1 MYLEVRVCFRNLIFL
16 WFLFLLYVLY
26 SEHRTVFFSGRF
38 REFYYWDTYWIVK
51 ALLRCDMA
59 QTVRGIIENFLLM
72 VKKYGL
78 VPNGGRIYY
87 TKRSQPPFLPL
98 MMKEYMTKTAE
109 VDFLRQHM
117 ATFEKEID
125 FWERRRSLLVETD
138 GGVENIMFVYGTGGN
153 GPRPES
159 YREDVELGEEFETE
173 EEREEFYFH
182 MKAGAESGW
191 DYSTRWM
198 IDAQGKAKGGLKS
211 VRTNFIVPVDLNSV
225 MHMNYV
231 SMAEFYSLLGDAERS
246 ECYMEKAEA
255 LQKSIRR
262 VLWSDEE
269 RMWFDYDFLNRAP
282 RKSFYPSNLFP
293 LWAECFDASDRMLV
307 AEASVAYLKRT
318 GAIYCKGGVPTSV
331 VESGQQWDFPNAWPP
346 LQHILVEGLL
356 KTEHSEAK
364 DMALTVARRYT
375 EATMFS
381 CPDGAEVCNMFEK
394 VHCLHHFH
402 YVIFHFLLMSCFVLF
417 STM

>member
-1 MYLEVRVCFRNLIFL
+1 MTGKS
-16 WFLFLLYVLY
+16 LYVY
-26 SEHRTVFFSGRF
+26 SESEPKKCCFSGRF

-51 ALLRCDMA
+51 ALLRCGMA

-72 VKKYGL
+72 VKTYGL

-98 MMKEYMTKTAE
+98 MMKEYMSKTAE
-109 VDFLRQHM
+109 VDFLRQHV
-117 ATFEKEID
+117 ATFEREID

-138 GGVENIMFVYGTGGN
+138 GGVENMMFVYGTGGN

-198 IDAQGKAKGGLKS
+198 IDAQGKARGGLKA
-211 VRTNFIVPVDLNSV
+211 VRTNFVVPVDLNSV

-231 SMAEFYSLLGDAERS
+231 CMAEFYSLLGDAEKA
-246 ECYMEKAEA
+246 EGHMVKAEA
-255 LQKSIRR
+255 LQKAIRR
-262 VLWSDEE
+262 VLWSEEE

-293 LWAECFDASDRMLV
+293 LWAECFDASERMLV

-318 GAIYCKGGVPTSV
+318 GAIYCKGGVPTSL

-394 VHCLHHFH
+394 VHSQI
-402 YVIFHFLLMSCFVLF
+402 IFIFTSYR
-417 STM
+417 